1 MRIPGDISKITGIY
15 DQHKS
20 VGRVGKSESVAAKK
34 DVLSISSQAKDF
46 QTAYRALKDIP
57 DIRQTKVNEL
67 TLKYESG
74 SYNVDGNDIVD
85 KVIKNT
91 YDRKA

>member
-1 MRIPGDISKITGIY
+1 MKIPGDISKISGIY

-20 VGRVGKSESVAAKK
+20 VGRVSKAGSVAAKK

-46 QTAYRALKDIP
+46 QTAYKAIKDIP
-57 DIRQTKVNEL
+57 DIRQSKVNEL
-67 TLKYESG
+67 SEKYDSG
-74 SYNVDGNDIVD
+74 SYDIDGKDVID

-91 YDRKA
+91 YDRRA